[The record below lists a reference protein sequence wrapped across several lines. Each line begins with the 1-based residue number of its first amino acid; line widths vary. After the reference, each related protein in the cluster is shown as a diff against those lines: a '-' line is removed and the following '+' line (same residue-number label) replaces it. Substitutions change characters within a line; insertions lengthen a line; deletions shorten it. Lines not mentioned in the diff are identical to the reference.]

1 MRSQTLRS
9 FLAGTHRFPSR
20 QYGVLAF
27 AILLVFVA
35 TDAKSWDRHFEL
47 GDGFRRPR
55 IGVEIRSMTR
65 ELREF
70 FGAPPDRG
78 LLVVRTAEGSPAA
91 EAGVK
96 VGDVFVSAGGASL
109 HRPIDLVRAVSD
121 VTSGQALDL
130 KIVRERR
137 EVLISV
143 TPVVMSSPWVAPD
156 SWDDWFGRGLQRGEQ
171 ELRRRLEDLE
181 RRLDRLEN
189 NRLESS
195 P

>member
-1 MRSQTLRS
+1 MRCQTLRS
-9 FLAGTHRFPSR
+9 FLSGAHRLPSR

-27 AILLVFVA
+27 AILLVSVA
-35 TDAKSWDRHFEL
+35 TEANSWDRHFEL

-70 FGAPPDRG
+70 FGALPDRG

-96 VGDVFVSAGGASL
+96 VGDVFVSAGGVSL
-109 HRPIDLVRAVSD
+109 NRPIDLVRAVSD
-121 VTSGQALDL
+121 VPSGQTLDL

-156 SWDDWFGRGLQRGEQ
+156 SWDDWFPRARPWPKPSALPRRSA
-171 ELRRRLEDLE
+171 RRRLSRS
-181 RRLDRLEN
+181 RR
-189 NRLESS
+189 
-195 P
+195 